1 MRSGLQN
8 HIILQITF
16 QVIVAYKKILEHE
29 SRELVACIQASQKHT
44 HKKRDLFTS
53 FNKLSQLLL
62 VCIHFK
68 GWNDQEETNLTLPQS
83 IKVPNLVLG
92 MKHRRQTT
100 LQSNGLFLVMKQSHS
115 AHIIHEVS
123 LDR

>member
-1 MRSGLQN
+1 MN
-8 HIILQITF
+8 
-16 QVIVAYKKILEHE
+16 LE
-29 SRELVACIQASQKHT
+29 SLFLALGVYRNTDT

-53 FNKLSQLLL
+53 FNKPSQLLL

-68 GWNDQEETNLTLPQS
+68 GWNDQEETDLTLSQATE
-83 IKVPNLVLG
+83 VPGLVLG

-100 LQSNGLFLVMKQSHS
+100 LQRNGLFLVMKQSSHS
-115 AHIIHEVS
+115 AHIIHAVS